1 MRTNKHTHRAPK
13 CMVLHKLLPHCLPTI
28 CDKLISYLS
37 LLLKRAATQNYPRVC
52 RQHPHLYD
60 LYSRLYRN
68 FCVIFN
74 QQKDRIV
81 RMSGTSTTLPSTT
94 AAGISQIED
103 LKFGITD
110 YTVFVLMLSVS
121 AGIGVYFGFFAKA
134 KNTTDEYLRGGKK
147 MQALPIAI
155 SLVSRFVYMLFYL
168 VI

>member
-1 MRTNKHTHRAPK
+1 
-13 CMVLHKLLPHCLPTI
+13 
-28 CDKLISYLS
+28 
-37 LLLKRAATQNYPRVC
+37 
-52 RQHPHLYD
+52 
-60 LYSRLYRN
+60 
-68 FCVIFN
+68 
-74 QQKDRIV
+74 
-81 RMSGTSTTLPSTT
+81 MSGTSTTLPSTT

-155 SLVSRFVYMLFYL
+155 SLVSRFVYILFYL
-168 VI
+168 VIGLYECDRYVTAEHELCTLSLQTTLL